1 VGPIS
6 LTVSIDAPRE
16 RVFDLLCDLGARSAW
31 IDHFASD
38 YRLERIHATGRGAAA
53 RFRVHAPAGVRYME
67 TVIAEVE
74 RPYRV
79 VEHARGGRLDRI
91 AMRIVWE
98 LEEGPTTRVSLTFWT
113 IPPGHFDRIREIGR
127 ERWWR
132 RRWKRALVRLRELIE
147 SGEAPPRSEVAGGDR
162 IPALPA

>member
-16 RVFDLLCDLGARSAW
+16 RVFDFLCDLGARSAW

-38 YRLERIHATGRGAAA
+38 YRLERIHARGRGAAA

-147 SGEAPPRSEVAGGDR
+147 SGEAPPRAEVAGGDR
-162 IPALPA
+162 VPALPA